1 MKTLKLIVAG
11 VGISLLASIVACQS
25 QSSNTAVQEER
36 AAMAIG
42 DQSRNALDWPGHY
55 IGELPCADC
64 PGIKTSLVLSDDGKY
79 ELQMRYID
87 RGDQVFIASGTF
99 EWNDDGNMITLNNDA
114 GNKYLVGE
122 NQIYALD
129 GDGNKIEGDL
139 AEHFRLSKVDVGLTD
154 VYWKL
159 IELNGKSITDIKTMR
174 EPYMRIN
181 SKENRV
187 EASGGCNGMGGNYEL
202 KDDNWGIKFSQFIST
217 QMACE
222 NMEIE
227 QQFGQMIE
235 RVDSYVIS
243 NDTLQL
249 NRARM
254 APLAKFKAIYVK

>member
-1 MKTLKLIVAG
+1 MKTLKLFVTG
-11 VGISLLASIVACQS
+11 VGISLMGSMLACQS
-25 QSSNTAVQEER
+25 QSSNTAVQEEGT
-36 AAMAIG
+36 AMAIG

-64 PGIKTSLVLSDDGKY
+64 PGIKTALVLSEEGQY
-79 ELQMRYID
+79 ELQMLYID
-87 RGDQVFIASGTF
+87 RGDQVYIESGSF
-99 EWNDDGNMITLNNDA
+99 EWNEEGNIITLSN
-114 GNKYLVGE
+114 GGSKYLVSE
-122 NQIYALD
+122 NQLYALD
-129 GDGNKIEGDL
+129 GDGNRIEGDL
-139 AEHFRLSKVDVGLTD
+139 SDHFRLAKAEVGLTD

-159 IELNGKSITDIKTMR
+159 IELNGNSITAIKTMR

-181 SKENRV
+181 TKENRV

-235 RVDSYVIS
+235 RVDSYVIT

-254 APLAKFKAIYVK
+254 APFAKFKAIYVK